1 MASFTVYTDNNPLT
15 YVLTT
20 AQLDATGHRWL
31 AALSAYNFDLKYRP
45 GKTNADAD
53 GLSRLPGIPILQK
66 QDVTT
71 VSSDSVTAI
80 CDASNI
86 CPFIETLPVTEE
98 AINMNIS
105 ALHNESFQSV
115 DVIQE
120 QINDPDISYWFDQVY
135 NNYKP
140 HKDEIPPT
148 PYSRALFQCLDKLRI
163 IDDKLYRDIRTET
176 GIVHQLVLPSS
187 LIGLVLHHIHDKMD
201 HQGRD
206 RTLSLAKD
214 RFYWYGMNRDI
225 KNHICHCGRCI
236 RRKTP
241 TNKKSSSC

>member
-53 GLSRLPGIPILQK
+53 ALSRLPGIPILQK

-120 QINDPDISYWFDQVY
+120 QINDPDIS
-135 NNYKP
+135 
-140 HKDEIPPT
+140 
-148 PYSRALFQCLDKLRI
+148 
-163 IDDKLYRDIRTET
+163 
-176 GIVHQLVLPSS
+176 
-187 LIGLVLHHIHDKMD
+187 
-201 HQGRD
+201 
-206 RTLSLAKD
+206 
-214 RFYWYGMNRDI
+214 
-225 KNHICHCGRCI
+225 
-236 RRKTP
+236 
-241 TNKKSSSC
+241 